1 MTGVLFDSAIL
12 VDALVGLDDARTE
25 IVKHSDRWITRLGW
39 TEVLAGAKGD
49 EQQVEEY
56 LDHFKVIEIGED
68 IARRSASLRRQRPQM
83 ALGDAIGLAAAQV
96 TGRIYITRN
105 TAAFSGAMPGVR
117 IPYTL

>member
-12 VDALVGLDDARTE
+12 VDALVGLDNARTE
-25 IVKHSDRWITRLGW
+25 IVKHSDRWLTRLGW

-49 EQQVEEY
+49 AERVEAY
-56 LDHFKVIEIGED
+56 LGHFKVVEIGED
-68 IARRSASLRRQRPQM
+68 IARRGASLRQLSPQM
-83 ALGDAIGLAAAQV
+83 ALGDALGLAAAQV

-105 TAAFSGAMPGVR
+105 TAAFPKAMPGVR

>member
-12 VDALVGLDDARTE
+12 VDALVGLPDARTE
-25 IVKHSDRWITRLGW
+25 LIKHPERWITRLGW
-39 TEVLAGAKGD
+39 TEILAGAKD
-49 EQQVEEY
+49 DSERVEAFI
-56 LDHFKVIEIGED
+56 DNFKVVELGED
-68 IARRSASLRRQRPQM
+68 VARRGASLLQQNPQM

-105 TAAFSGAMPGVR
+105 TLAFPRAMPGVR